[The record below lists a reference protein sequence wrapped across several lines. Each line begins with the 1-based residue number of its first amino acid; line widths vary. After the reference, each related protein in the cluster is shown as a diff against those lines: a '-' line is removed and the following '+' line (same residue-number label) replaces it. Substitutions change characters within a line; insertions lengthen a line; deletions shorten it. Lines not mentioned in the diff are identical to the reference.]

1 MNTPEA
7 TTQLKIYHIEHLQS
21 LTSAL
26 VNTWIKKHLKEKNF
40 FLLKQRPEFLVVDF
54 SHFIHLKKY
63 MLPNKKSYL

>member
-54 SHFIHLKKY
+54 SLFIHLKKY